1 MDVTDYTQQLNA
13 INPYLSL
20 LIFAILMLSMLGLYF
35 LPSIIAI
42 MRQHP
47 QKWLLIALN
56 VFAGWTGFFW
66 IGLLIWALW
75 PKEKL
80 IAFQNGQGQG
90 WGPYQAHS
98 QTQSF
103 SGSGATAEPPAE
115 TLAQLARMRDHG
127 TLTEEE
133 FTKAKERLINRL

>member
-20 LIFAILMLSMLGLYF
+20 LIFVILVLSMLALYF

-66 IGLLIWALW
+66 IGLLIWSLW

-80 IAFQNGQGQG
+80 IAFQNGQG
-90 WGPYQAHS
+90 WGPYQAHD

-103 SGSGATAEPPAE
+103 SGSASTTASPAE
-115 TLAQLARMRDHG
+115 TLAQLARMRDQG
-127 TLTEEE
+127 TLTEDE

>member
-1 MDVTDYTQQLNA
+1 MDMTDYTQQINA

-20 LIFAILMLSMLGLYF
+20 LIFAILMLSMLALYF

-47 QKWLLIALN
+47 QKWLLIGLN

-80 IAFQNGQGQG
+80 VAFQDRQG
-90 WGPYQAHS
+90 WGPYQAHDR
-98 QTQSF
+98 TQSF
-103 SGSGATAEPPAE
+103 GGSSSDRPTE
-115 TLAQLARMRDHG
+115 TLEQLAQMKDRG
-127 TLTEEE
+127 ALTEAE
-133 FTKAKERLINRL
+133 FAKAKERLINRL